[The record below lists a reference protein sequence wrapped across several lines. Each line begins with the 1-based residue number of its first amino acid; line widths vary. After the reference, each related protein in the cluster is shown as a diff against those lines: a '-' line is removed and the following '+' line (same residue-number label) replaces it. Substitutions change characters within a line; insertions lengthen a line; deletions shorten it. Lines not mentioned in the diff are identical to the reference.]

1 MRIEARKYSVSFL
14 ARQEIFWG
22 GRVGFSLCF
31 GLGLGSAEF
40 CFWKYKRF
48 LLRKYKE
55 SFPLRENIR
64 IFLILDQERKGI

>member
-1 MRIEARKYSVSFL
+1 MRVEARKYSVSFW
-14 ARQEIFWG
+14 QDKKYSG
-22 GRVGFSLCF
+22 GRGGFSLCF
-31 GLGLGSAEF
+31 GFGLGSAEF